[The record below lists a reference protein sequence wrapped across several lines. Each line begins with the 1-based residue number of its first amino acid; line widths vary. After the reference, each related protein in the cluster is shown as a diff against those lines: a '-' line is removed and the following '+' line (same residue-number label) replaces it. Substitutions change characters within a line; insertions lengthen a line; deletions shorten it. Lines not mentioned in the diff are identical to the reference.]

1 MADNGRALR
10 WTGRVLAFD
19 DVRRRLD
26 GHGELIL
33 PPGAIVTPLAA
44 DQLREQGVKI
54 VREAPAAGAKQ
65 QVGAAWGIAQERPH
79 PLVES
84 AVRSLEREG
93 VALRPLAACEGESC
107 RWAQALGACVRG
119 GECCGGVVFCGDP
132 GLVCCMANKTAGV
145 RAVAV
150 TTVGQA
156 ARAALTLGANLVA
169 VEMPGRT
176 FFEVRQIL
184 RTLCAAA
191 APCPPGVACALQELD
206 GHAHR

>member
-1 MADNGRALR
+1 MADNGRPLR

-19 DVRRRLD
+19 DVRRQLN

-33 PPGAIVTPLAA
+33 SPGTVVTPLAA
-44 DQLREQGVKI
+44 EQLREQGVR
-54 VREAPAAGAKQ
+54 VTRAAAAPQAAK
-65 QVGAAWGIAQERPH
+65 AAWGVAQERPH
-79 PLVES
+79 PFVES

-93 VALRPLAACEGESC
+93 VALRPLAVCEGESC
-107 RWAQALGACVRG
+107 RWAQALGACVRA
-119 GECCGGVVFCGDP
+119 GECRGGVVFCGDP
-132 GLVCCMANKTAGV
+132 GLVCCVANKTAGV

-191 APCPPGVACALQELD
+191 APCPPGVAGALQELD